1 MWDIHVKIS
10 DVLIYAWMTDDKDD
24 ERIGL
29 QVHKGMLQTKATY
42 IINAV

>member
-1 MWDIHVKIS
+1 MRDIHVKIS
-10 DVLIYAWMTDDKDD
+10 DVLIYAWMTD

-42 IINAV
+42 IINDV